1 MTYEYAEFD
10 ESLVTGNELIDG
22 QHKELIDK
30 INKLVA
36 CCEQGGGKL
45 EAIKM
50 LDYLSDY
57 TDFHFGAEEKL
68 QEEVSYPGLAEHKKQ
83 HAAFVQ
89 AVAELHEMLE
99 EEEGPTEAFVE
110 AVNKNVIDWLYKH
123 IKGFDCSVASY
134 INMNGHADR
143 L

>member
-1 MTYEYAEFD
+1 MHAEFD
-10 ESLVTGNELIDG
+10 ASLVTGNETIDG
-22 QHKELIDK
+22 QHKELIGK
-30 INKLVA
+30 INKLVD

-89 AVAELHEMLE
+89 AVKELHEMLE
-99 EEEGPTEAFVE
+99 EEEGPSEAFVE
-110 AVNKNVIDWLYKH
+110 AVNRNVIDWLYKH
-123 IKGFDCSVASY
+123 IKGFDCAVASY
-134 INMNGHADR
+134 LKENGKA
-143 L
+143 

>member
-1 MTYEYAEFD
+1 MYAEFD

-22 QHKELIDK
+22 QHKELIGK
-30 INKLVA
+30 INKLVD
-36 CCEQGGGKL
+36 CCEQHGGKL

-57 TDFHFGAEEKL
+57 TEFHFGAEEKL
-68 QEEVSYPGLAEHKKQ
+68 QEEVSYPGLEEHKKQ
-83 HAAFVQ
+83 HAAFVK
-89 AVAELHEMLE
+89 AVKELHEMLE
-99 EEEGPTEAFVE
+99 EEEGPTNAFVE

-134 INMNGHADR
+134 INMNGHAEM

>member
-1 MTYEYAEFD
+1 MYAEFD
-10 ESLVTGNELIDG
+10 ESLVTGNEMIDG
-22 QHKELIDK
+22 QHKELIGK
-30 INKLVA
+30 INKLVD
-36 CCEQGGGKL
+36 CCEQSGGKL

-57 TDFHFGAEEKL
+57 TEFHFGAEEKL
-68 QEEVSYPGLAEHKKQ
+68 QEEVSYPGLEEHKKQ
-83 HAAFVQ
+83 HAAFVK

-99 EEEGPTEAFVE
+99 EEEGPTDAFVE

-134 INMNGHADR
+134 INMNELAER

>member
-1 MTYEYAEFD
+1 MLHDIMGTVKDTNHDRYTTD
-10 ESLVTGNELIDG
+10 NETAAAG
-22 QHKELIDK
+22 
-30 INKLVA
+30 A
-36 CCEQGGGKL
+36 SPWPGAGGGKL

-57 TDFHFGAEEKL
+57 TEFHFGAEEKL
-68 QEEVSYPGLAEHKKQ
+68 QEEANYPGLEEHKKQ
-83 HAAFVQ
+83 HAAFVK
-89 AVAELHEMLE
+89 AVGELHEMLE
-99 EEEGPTEAFVE
+99 EEEGPTDAFVE

-134 INMNGHADR
+134 INMNGHAEM

>member
-1 MTYEYAEFD
+1 MYAEFD
-10 ESLVTGNELIDG
+10 NSLVTGNEMIDG
-22 QHKELIDK
+22 QHKELIGK
-30 INKLVA
+30 INKLVD
-36 CCEQGGGKL
+36 CCEQSGGKL

-57 TDFHFGAEEKL
+57 TEFHFGAEEKL
-68 QEEVSYPGLAEHKKQ
+68 QEEISYPGIEEHKKQ
-83 HAAFVQ
+83 HAAFVK

-99 EEEGPTEAFVE
+99 EEEGPTAAFVE

-123 IKGFDCSVASY
+123 IKGFDCSIAAY
-134 INMNGHADR
+134 MNMDGHAEM

>member
-1 MTYEYAEFD
+1 MYAEFD

-30 INKLVA
+30 INKLLDS
-36 CCEQGGGKL
+36 CENGNDKL
-45 EAIKM
+45 AAVKT

-68 QEEVSYPGLAEHKKQ
+68 QEEIEYPGFEEHKKE
-83 HAAFVQ
+83 HENLRKV
-89 AVAELHEMLE
+89 VAELHEMLV
-99 EEEGPTEAFVE
+99 EEEGPSPAFVE
-110 AVNKNVIDWLYKH
+110 QVNKNVIEWLYRH
-123 IKGFDCSVASY
+123 IKGFDRSVAEY
-134 INMNGHADR
+134 KFMRENNDR